1 MTLYFAYGANM
12 DVAAMKTRAPT
23 AKPLGLARLPRHRL
37 VIMAEGY
44 ASVVRDARFAVHGL
58 LWEVSLADIR
68 ALDRFEGVD
77 KGLYVKLNQ
86 PVVLA
91 ASPAKV
97 ETGFASGDA
106 ARKITPTGAKRA
118 MVYIGQ
124 GKAGGRPRPGYLE
137 DVLAAGRA
145 LGLPALYLKEI
156 EALAAK
162 PIAAPAMSR
171 AEVGHQDAGP
181 VAGVRPRFSRP
192 GGASR
197 ATDQWKWD

>member
-23 AKPLGLARLPRHRL
+23 AKLLGLARLPRHRF

-44 ASVVRDARFAVHGL
+44 ASVVRDARFAVHGA

-86 PVVLA
+86 PVVTPA
-91 ASPAKV
+91 A
-97 ETGFASGDA
+97 
-106 ARKITPTGAKRA
+106 AKRA
-118 MVYIGQ
+118 LVYIGQ
-124 GKAGGRPRPGYLE
+124 GKAGGKPRPGYLE

-145 LGLPALYLKEI
+145 LGLPAPYLKEI
-156 EALAAK
+156 EALAAR
-162 PIAAPAMSR
+162 PMAAVARPQ
-171 AEVGHQDAGP
+171 AEIGHQQAGP
-181 VAGVRPRFSRP
+181 VAGVRPRYARP
-192 GGASR
+192 GAGAAR
-197 ATDQWKWD
+197 ATDQWKWEE